1 MPPWTMLI
9 DPVSRLL
16 DALIPDPQARAK
28 AQAELLKAEREADLE
43 ALKLAVTADQQQAD
57 INKQEAASPE
67 LFIAGWRPFIGWVCG
82 AAFAYHFIAQP
93 LLAFILAN
101 TGRAVALPSFDMDTL
116 TTVLMGLLG
125 LGSLRTIEKI
135 RGADK

>member
-1 MPPWTMLI
+1 MLI